1 MKTEDLIR
9 AMAGDTVVG
18 PAPQGRLIWL
28 LPALSLA
35 FVALWVR
42 LGLRADLGVVLQDP
56 VSAMR
61 IVLSLALGACAV
73 WAGLRLARPG
83 AVVRLWPLAAVAL
96 VAAGLWLW
104 AYATMPAGG
113 RQMAI
118 VGKTM
123 AGCLT
128 TIPLLAVLPT
138 AVVLATLRQGAPVR
152 PVLAGAV
159 AGLAGG
165 GLAAAVY
172 ALHCTEDSPLFY
184 VTWYG
189 TAILGVSAVSAL
201 VAGRVLRW

>member
-1 MKTEDLIR
+1 MKTDDLIR
-9 AMAGDTVVG
+9 AMSGDTLTA
-18 PAPQGRLIWL
+18 PAPQGRLVWL
-28 LPALSLA
+28 LPALLLA
-35 FVALWVR
+35 FGILWAR
-42 LGLRADLGVVLQDP
+42 FGLRADLGSALQDP
-56 VSAMR
+56 VSVMR
-61 IVLSLALGACAV
+61 IVLSLALGSGAV
-73 WAGLRLARPG
+73 WAAMLLARPG
-83 AVVRLWPLAAVAL
+83 AMVRWWPLALVAL
-96 VAAGLWLW
+96 VAAGLWVW
-104 AYATMPAGG
+104 AFAAMPAGG

-138 AVVLATLRQGAPVR
+138 ATVLATLRRGAPVR

-189 TAILGVSAVSAL
+189 AAILGVSAVSAL
-201 VAGRVLRW
+201 IAGRVLRW

>member
-1 MKTEDLIR
+1 MKTDDLIR

-18 PAPQGRLIWL
+18 PAPQMRLVWL
-28 LPALSLA
+28 LPALALGG
-35 FVALWVR
+35 VALWSR
-42 LGLRADLGVVLQDP
+42 LGLRDDLALALQDP

-61 IVLSLALGACAV
+61 IVLALALGGGALWAV
-73 WAGLRLARPG
+73 VRLARPG
-83 AVVRLWPLAAVAL
+83 AVVRLWPLGLVAL
-96 VAAGLWLW
+96 VAIGLWLW
-104 AYATMPAGG
+104 AFALMPAEG

-123 AGCLT
+123 VGCLT

-138 AVVLATLRQGAPVR
+138 GIVLATLRQGAPVR

-189 TAILGVSAVSAL
+189 TAILAVSAVSAL
-201 VAGRVLRW
+201 VAGRLLRW

>member
-1 MKTEDLIR
+1 MKTDDLIR
-9 AMAGDTVVG
+9 AMSGDTLTA
-18 PAPQGRLIWL
+18 PAPQRRLMWL
-28 LPALSLA
+28 VPALLLA
-35 FVALWVR
+35 FGILSAR
-42 LGLRADLGVVLQDP
+42 FGLRADLALALQDP
-56 VSAMR
+56 VSVMR
-61 IVLSLALGACAV
+61 IVLSLGLGGGAL
-73 WAGLRLARPG
+73 WAALLLARPG
-83 AVVRLWPLAAVAL
+83 AVVRWWPLALVAL
-96 VAAGLWLW
+96 VAAGLWVW
-104 AYATMPAGG
+104 AFAAMPAGG

-128 TIPLLAVLPT
+128 TIPLLAILPT
-138 AVVLATLRQGAPVR
+138 GVVLATLRQGAPVR

>member
-1 MKTEDLIR
+1 MKTDDLIR

-28 LPALSLA
+28 LPALALG
-35 FVALWVR
+35 FVVLWSR
-42 LGLRADLGVVLQDP
+42 LGLRADLGVALQDP

-61 IVLSLALGACAV
+61 IVLSLGLGAGALWAV
-73 WAGLRLARPG
+73 VRLARPG
-83 AVVRLWPLAAVAL
+83 AVVRLWPLVVVAL
-96 VAAGLWLW
+96 GAGGLWLW
-104 AYATMPAGG
+104 AFAATPAEG

-123 AGCLT
+123 VGCLT

-138 AVVLATLRQGAPVR
+138 AAVLATLRQGAPVR

-201 VAGRVLRW
+201 IAHRALRW